1 MIFAKLSHLLTYL
14 PVYSHERVSGFLRK
28 LNEDVP
34 EGEYEIS
41 GTDIFARVM
50 SYETKV
56 PEECKIEAHEKY
68 IDIQASIVG
77 VEGISVFDRSILPV
91 TTQYDEGR
99 DVMFFS
105 GDDAKCIA
113 HTANIPGFFTMLFPE
128 EAHRPKEIVGDGGR
142 VKKFV
147 IKIATSL
154 M

>member
-1 MIFAKLSHLLTYL
+1 MIFAKLSHLMEYL
-14 PVYSHERVSGFLRK
+14 PVGSYDKVSGFLRK
-28 LNEDVP
+28 VNEDIP

-68 IDIQASIVG
+68 IDIQVSLVG
-77 VEGISVFDRSILPV
+77 AEGISVFDRSILPV
-91 TTQYDEGR
+91 IVQYDEGC

-128 EAHRPKEIVGDGGR
+128 EAHRPKEIVGRGGR

-147 IKIATSL
+147 IKVAVSL
-154 M
+154 I